1 MILKGIQA
9 TWSIQWKV
17 CPLPL
22 VDIFITIN
30 PTVPFRYITFV
41 YVLFFSTLRMAVQ
54 HLQGW
59 TGEYLCLICWNQKQV
74 SSSFCTDDNIVMS
87 TEICSKIYT
96 LLAYLSAFKLG
107 NRDTLSSQFKYI
119 TIQQRKRDQPKQD
132 GWNEIIT
139 VLYGPY
145 FGDIGGRNAAER

>member
-1 MILKGIQA
+1 
-9 TWSIQWKV
+9 
-17 CPLPL
+17 
-22 VDIFITIN
+22 
-30 PTVPFRYITFV
+30 
-41 YVLFFSTLRMAVQ
+41 
-54 HLQGW
+54 
-59 TGEYLCLICWNQKQV
+59 
-74 SSSFCTDDNIVMS
+74 MS

-132 GWNEIIT
+132 GRNEIIT

-145 FGDIGGRNAAER
+145 FGDIGGRNAAERFFFFYARGERLTLAEFLI